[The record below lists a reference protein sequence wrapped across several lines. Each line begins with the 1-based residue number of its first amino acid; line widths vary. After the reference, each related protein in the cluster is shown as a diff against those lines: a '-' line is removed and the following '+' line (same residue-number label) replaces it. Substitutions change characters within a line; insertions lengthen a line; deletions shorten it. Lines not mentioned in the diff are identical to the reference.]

1 MPRPDSRRVPM
12 LAFKHSR
19 SLCYCIIS
27 LTHQS
32 EKRTLLLEIGELLM
46 ATIDA
51 SFASARPARR
61 TDWLGRSAT
70 FCYLAIAA
78 GQLLFVAFIL
88 LFYYPSTLSGDF
100 AAWNDKPLIKG
111 FVAGDTAGNLFFAV
125 HVLMAAII
133 TFGGLVQLVPAIR
146 GRWPAVHRWNGR
158 LYLVSE
164 LSLALGG
171 LWLTWVRETWLNYIG
186 AIGITLDALLI
197 TGFAALAW
205 QAARHRQYADHRRWA
220 IRLFAVAS
228 AVWFMRVGYMAWGLA
243 SGGAGIGKAMDGPF
257 DLFLAFANSLLPLA
271 IAELYLRAGA
281 RGTPLARQATAALLG
296 VSGLVILAGSA
307 GAWMMMWGPYI

>member
-1 MPRPDSRRVPM
+1 
-12 LAFKHSR
+12 
-19 SLCYCIIS
+19 
-27 LTHQS
+27 
-32 EKRTLLLEIGELLM
+32 M

-51 SFASARPARR
+51 SIASARPARR

-70 FCYLAIAA
+70 FCFLAIAA

-88 LFYYPSTLSGDF
+88 LFYYPPSLSGDF

-125 HVLMAAII
+125 HVLMAAIL

-146 GRWPAVHRWNGR
+146 TRWPAAHRWNGR
-158 LYLVSE
+158 LYLASA
-164 LSLALGG
+164 LILALGG
-171 LWLTWVRETWLNYIG
+171 LWMTWGRGTWLNLVG
-186 AIGITLDALLI
+186 GIGITLDAFLI
-197 TGFAALAW
+197 LGFAALAW
-205 QAARHRQYADHRRWA
+205 QAARARRFVDHRRWA

-243 SGGAGIGKAMDGPF
+243 TGGAGIGKAMDGPF

-271 IAELYLRAGA
+271 VAELYLRAGA
-281 RGTPLARQATAALLG
+281 HGTPAAKKGVAALLCLC
-296 VSGLVILAGSA
+296 GLIILAGSA
-307 GAWMMMWGPYI
+307 GAWMVMWGPYI

>member
-1 MPRPDSRRVPM
+1 
-12 LAFKHSR
+12 
-19 SLCYCIIS
+19 
-27 LTHQS
+27 
-32 EKRTLLLEIGELLM
+32 M

-51 SFASARPARR
+51 SIASARPARR
-61 TDWLGRSAT
+61 TDWLARSAT
-70 FCYLAIAA
+70 FCFLAIAA
-78 GQLLFVAFIL
+78 GQLLFIAFIL
-88 LFYYPSTLSGDF
+88 LFYYPPTLAGDF

-125 HVLMAAII
+125 HVLMAAVI

-146 GRWPAVHRWNGR
+146 NRRPALHRWNGR
-158 LYLVSE
+158 LYL
-164 LSLALGG
+164 LSALALALGG
-171 LWLTWVRETWLNYIG
+171 LWMTWGRGTWLNLIG

-197 TGFAALAW
+197 MGFAGLAW
-205 QAARHRQYADHRRWA
+205 QAARLRRFVDHRRWA

-243 SGGAGIGKAMDGPF
+243 TGGAGIGKAMDGPF

-271 IAELYLRAGA
+271 VAEIYLRAGA
-281 RGTPLARQATAALLG
+281 RGTPLARRATALLLG

-307 GAWMMMWGPYI
+307 GAWMVMWGPYI